1 MEYPRGT
8 VQEVLIESAALNE
21 EVQLLI
27 HLPATFSH
35 LYKYSLLIVQDGHDY
50 FRLGRI
56 GKITDELLAKKE
68 IENLIII
75 GIPYKDVED
84 RRSKYHPEG
93 EKHRAYIRFLAHELA
108 PYLDREFP
116 TLQMG
121 STRALGGDSLAGT
134 VSLMAALAYPNTFG
148 KVLLQSPYVNESVL
162 KTAGDFNNNI
172 TLDIYHTI
180 GKEED
185 AAELPNGKIAD
196 FLTPNR
202 ELKAALS
209 GKSINHMYKEIDGGH
224 TWKYWQPGL
233 KEALK
238 SLF

>member
-8 VQEVLIESAALNE
+8 VQDLVIKSAALGE
-21 EVQLLI
+21 DVQILV
-27 HLPATFSH
+27 HLPASFSH

-56 GKITDELLAKKE
+56 GRMADELLAKKE
-68 IENLIII
+68 IENLIIV
-75 GIPYKDVED
+75 GIPYKNVED
-84 RRSKYHPEG
+84 RRSKYHPDG
-93 EKHRAYIRFLAHELA
+93 EKNSAYIRFLAHELV

-134 VSLMAALAYPNTFG
+134 VSLMAALAYPHTFG
-148 KVLLQSPYVNESVL
+148 KVMMQSPYVNDRVL
-162 KTAGDFNNNI
+162 QAAKEFNDQF

-180 GKEED
+180 GQEED
-185 AAELPNGKIAD
+185 KAKLPNGRIAD

-202 ELKAALS
+202 ELTAALS
-209 GKSINHMYKEIDGGH
+209 GRSINHMYKEIDGGH
-224 TWKYWQPGL
+224 AWTYWQPGIRDGL
-233 KEALK
+233 R